1 MGDNVPDANAPG
13 PAGVL
18 PDGNVPGQAG
28 VTPEELG
35 RFMRALMGSVRN
47 LSQAAP
53 REVSAAQG

>member
-1 MGDNVPDANAPG
+1 MGDNVPDVNVPG

-35 RFMRALMGSVRN
+35 RFMTAFMGSVRN
-47 LSQAAP
+47 LPQAAP
-53 REVSAAQG
+53 REVPAAQG